1 MYKVFLNEH
10 QLFCDDE
17 IDCSS
22 KDNVVDVV
30 EIEDIVDILKL
41 FSKLENS
48 KYVVKLIIISKLT
61 QNSMQLLKNN
71 ITQIPA
77 AGGLVINRKQQ
88 LLMIKRMGK
97 WDLPKGKIEKD
108 ELPEDAAV
116 REVGEECG
124 IGKLKITHQLPST
137 FHLYRSP
144 YIEKRSN
151 WVLKETHWY
160 EMAYSGQEK
169 LVPQVEEQIE
179 EARWV
184 SCHDLQEF
192 YQNTYGN
199 LQDLLKPY
207 LP

>member
-10 QLFCDDE
+10 QLFWDDE

-22 KDNVVDVV
+22 NGDVINVV
-30 EIEDIVDILKL
+30 EIEDVVDVFKL
-41 FSKLENS
+41 FSKLESS
-48 KYVVKLIIISKLT
+48 KCVVKLIIISKNG
-61 QNSMQLLKNN
+61 QNLMQLLKNN

-77 AGGLVINRKQQ
+77 AGGLVINNKQK

-97 WDLPKGKIEKD
+97 WDLPKGKIEKN

-116 REVGEECG
+116 REVEEECG

-144 YIEKRSN
+144 YIKKKNN

-160 EMAYSGQEK
+160 EMTYSEQEK

-184 SCHDLQEF
+184 SCDDLQKF